1 MATAKAAR
9 PPARIQPSTR
19 ADLAVARGRI
29 DQINQ
34 AVLELLNERARLAMA
49 IGNLKRAAG
58 AELYQP
64 QREQAILDELV
75 RQNRGPLRAEDV
87 RHIFGE
93 IISACR
99 GLEHELRVA
108 YLGPEFTYS
117 HLAAMR
123 QFGRSA
129 QLLGEESIA
138 AVFAALDG
146 GRADLALT
154 PVENSTE
161 GSVTLTLD
169 ALLDS
174 AAQIVGEVLLPVRH
188 ALLSQSGRPEDI
200 KKILAHQQSL
210 GQCRNYLT
218 TNFPGCEQEAVASN
232 ALAAR
237 RAAGEPGLAA
247 IAAAEAA
254 GPYGLRV
261 VAEAI
266 QDQPHNMTRFLI
278 LGRQALAKSGSDKT
292 SVIFAMPE
300 QVGALKEALTVFAR
314 NRIDLTMIQSR
325 PQRGRPW
332 AYLFYADLRGHREEP
347 AMKRALAALK
357 RKALFLKLLGSYP
370 EARVAG

>member
-1 MATAKAAR
+1 MATVKAVRSVSSVRPPRTELTAAR
-9 PPARIQPSTR
+9 E
-19 ADLAVARGRI
+19 RI
-29 DQINQ
+29 DAINQ
-34 AVLELLNERARLAMA
+34 TLLKLLNERARLAIA
-49 IGNLKRAAG
+49 IGHLKRAQG

-64 QREQAILDELV
+64 AREQAILERLIA
-75 RQNRGPLRAEDV
+75 QNEGPLRTEDV

-117 HLAAMR
+117 HLAAIR
-123 QFGRSA
+123 QFGHGA
-129 QLLGEESIA
+129 QLQGEESIA

-146 GRADLALT
+146 GRADLALA

-161 GSVTLTLD
+161 GSVTVTLD

-174 AAQIVGEVLLPVRH
+174 PAQIVGEVLLPVRH
-188 ALLSQSGRPEDI
+188 ALLSLSGRRADI

-210 GQCRNYLT
+210 GQCRDYLS
-218 TNFPGCEQEAVASN
+218 TNFPGCVQEAVASN

-237 RAAGEPGLAA
+237 RAAADPTLAA

-254 GPYGLRV
+254 QPYGLRV
-261 VAEAI
+261 VAHAI
-266 QDQPHNMTRFLI
+266 QDQAHNMTRFLI
-278 LGRQALAKSGSDKT
+278 LGRQAVAKSGNDKT

-300 QVGALKEALTVFAR
+300 RVGALKEALTVFAR

-332 AYLFYADLRGHREEP
+332 AYLFYADLRGHREAP

>member
-1 MATAKAAR
+1 MATVKAAR
-9 PPARIQPSTR
+9 PALSIQPSR
-19 ADLAVARGRI
+19 AELAAARGRI
-29 DQINQ
+29 DEINQ
-34 AVLELLNERARLAMA
+34 AVLELLNERARLAIA
-49 IGNLKRAAG
+49 IGQLKRAQG

-64 QREQAILDELV
+64 AREQAILEQLV
-75 RQNRGPLRAEDV
+75 GQNGGPLRASDV

-99 GLEHELRVA
+99 GLEHPLRVA

-117 HLAAMR
+117 HLAAIR
-123 QFGRSA
+123 QFGHGA
-129 QLLGEESIA
+129 ELQGEESIA

-146 GRADLALT
+146 GRADLAIV

-169 ALLDS
+169 GLLDS

-188 ALLSQSGRPEDI
+188 ALLSHSGRRADI

-210 GQCRNYLT
+210 GQCREYLSA
-218 TNFPGCEQEAVASN
+218 NFPGGVQEAVASN

-237 RAAGEPGLAA
+237 RAAADPSLAA
-247 IAAAEAA
+247 IAALEAA
-254 GPYGLRV
+254 EPYGLRV

-266 QDQPHNMTRFLI
+266 QDQAHNMTRFLV
-278 LGRQALAKSGSDKT
+278 LGRQAVERSGRDKT

-300 QVGALKEALTVFAR
+300 RVGALKEALTVFAR

-332 AYLFYADLRGHREEP
+332 AYLFYADLRGHHEAP

-370 EARVAG
+370 EARVPG